1 MGSVLYLLHTSHCH
15 GSNTCGLLS
24 QGSPPAALPWVDQHV
39 RLPNGAKHA
48 NGHFRGAGPGP
59 GPGSGAATELA
70 SAPSLSSS
78 PGAAAAL
85 DAAGSAYSRCAASPC

>member
-1 MGSVLYLLHTSHCH
+1 M
-15 GSNTCGLLS
+15 
-24 QGSPPAALPWVDQHV
+24 
-39 RLPNGAKHA
+39 RLPNGGAKPA

-78 PGAAAAL
+78 PSAAAAL
-85 DAAGSAYSRCAASPC
+85 DAAGSAYSRCAALELT